1 MTNIQKLSKT
11 TLDKK
16 SKPLFAKIL
25 LRDIERFPKRAAEF
39 RIIAALMEVEHLIK
53 PSILN

>member
-11 TLDKK
+11 KLDKK
-16 SKPLFAKIL
+16 SKPIFAKIL
-25 LRDIERFPKRAAEF
+25 LRDIERFPNRAAEF